1 MQTVRTSIRKGMP
14 MQIVKF
20 LAIVTVAVMTTA
32 CGTSS
37 GGGWIPSAAD
47 PAQKANFGF
56 QYSCDSSTNRIHGHL
71 VYHDHG
77 TGHKAIVSIDQPV
90 PSAVSCTTFLTG
102 VTSACGVVTN
112 GSGGVSANDVVLV
125 ATADGKPAATTDALA
140 IVLFSSNS
148 TSTNLCNSAIQ
159 TCAAESTLEDF
170 LQCLSNN
177 NVGTPYYV
185 NSGSLGG
192 GNITWTE

>member
-1 MQTVRTSIRKGMP
+1 MQTVR
-14 MQIVKF
+14 F
-20 LAIVTVAVMTTA
+20 LAIVTVAVMATA

-47 PAQKANFGF
+47 PTKKANFGF
-56 QYSCDSSTNRIHGHL
+56 EYTCDSSTNRIQGHL

-77 TGHKAIVSIDQPV
+77 TGHKAVVAIDQTV
-90 PSAVSCTTFLTG
+90 PSALSCTTFLPG

-112 GSGGVSANDVVLV
+112 GSGGVSANDVVFV
-125 ATADGKPAATTDALA
+125 GTADGKPAATTDALA
-140 IVLFSSNS
+140 IAIFAGSSTATNVCTSATQICASQS
-148 TSTNLCNSAIQ
+148 TIN
-159 TCAAESTLEDF
+159 DF
-170 LQCLSNN
+170 LQCLSDNG
-177 NVGTPYYV
+177 VGNPYYV